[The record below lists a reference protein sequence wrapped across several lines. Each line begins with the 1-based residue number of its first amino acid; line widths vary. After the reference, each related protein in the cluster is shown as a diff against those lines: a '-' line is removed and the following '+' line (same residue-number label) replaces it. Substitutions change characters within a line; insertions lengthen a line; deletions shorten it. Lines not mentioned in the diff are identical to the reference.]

1 MDASTVLKLSLAD
14 LVKQKPAFI
23 DFLNSFNIKPESE
36 KKPFPELLDTFPAQ
50 FWEDNATS
58 RHELLGLF
66 IDFAKGITTAEQ
78 NETITSVE
86 VLAGIDKSAKPE
98 TCNLYLKPGEVTCI
112 VGPTGSGKSRLLAD
126 LEWLANSDTP
136 TKRRVLIN
144 GQKPNEQLINA
155 FGGKLVAQITQNMNF
170 VLDMDVESFLTMHAE
185 SRLMENPEQIVSKV
199 IDLANELSG
208 EVFTPQT
215 PVTFLSG
222 GQSRALMIA
231 DVACIGQA
239 PIVLIDEIENAG
251 VDKRKA
257 LELLVS
263 QDKIVLM
270 ATHDPLLIL
279 LADKRVVIKNGG
291 MKKIITTNK
300 SEKELYNHLEE
311 LDNTMQIARNFFR
324 YGKELNPRKKN
335 DGQDELDL
343 LFQWMGP
350 AEKLR
355 LQSLG

>member
-1 MDASTVLKLSLAD
+1 MEANTFLNLPLAD
-14 LVKQKPAFI
+14 LVKQKPAFT
-23 DFLNSFNIKPESE
+23 DFLNSFNIKTENIN
-36 KKPFPELLDTFPAQ
+36 KPFPELLDTFSVQ
-50 FWEDNATS
+50 FWDDNATT

-66 IDFAKGITTAEQ
+66 IDFAKGLTIAEQ
-78 NETITSVE
+78 HEMITSVE
-86 VLAGIDKSAKPE
+86 ILAGIDKSSRPE
-98 TCNLYLKPGEVTCI
+98 TCNLHLKRGEVTCI

-126 LEWLANSDTP
+126 IEWLANCDTP
-136 TKRRVLIN
+136 TKRRILIN
-144 GQKPNEQLINA
+144 GEKPNEQLTNA

-170 VLDMDVESFLTMHAE
+170 VLDMDVQSFLTLHAE

-199 IDLANELSG
+199 INLANELSG
-208 EVFTPQT
+208 EAFTPQT

-291 MKKIITTNK
+291 MNRIITTNK
-300 SEKELYNHLEE
+300 VEKELYTQLEE
-311 LDNTMQIARNFFR
+311 LDNTMQMARNFFR
-324 YGKELNPRKKN
+324 HGNVLNFGDNRHKE
-335 DGQDELDL
+335 EDL
-343 LFQWMGP
+343 ISLF
-350 AEKLR
+350 R
-355 LQSLG
+355 LSKD